1 VEFAELFPGI
11 TTRRDSRAVDRWE
24 LDGRRGY
31 MLAAG
36 VGGPITGH
44 GALLGIIDDPVENW
58 EAAQSETIRA
68 KTWEWY
74 RTTFRTRIWEDG
86 AIVLIQTRWHED
98 DLAGR
103 LLQDQPGEWSVLRL
117 PALAETQG
125 ERDENN
131 ARLSL
136 APGAPDPMDRAPGA
150 PLCPQRFSLQALE
163 QLRRDVGSMAWTAQY
178 QGCPYPP
185 EGNRFKRH
193 WLPLVEVAPKLG
205 RRVRA
210 WDCAAT
216 AGGGDYTAGVLM
228 VKTGDGLFY
237 VEDVVRGQWSPGER
251 DRVILATAERDRD
264 AHASTAIVVEQE
276 PGSAGVDASR
286 SIVRMLAGFPVRAD
300 RVTGSKQVRAEPF
313 ASQAEAGNVR
323 LVRGAWNGA
332 WLEELCVFPNGR
344 HDDQVDASSAAFT
357 ALAAVPKTAAP
368 RVVSG
373 MSSLP
378 TSPVPRLVY

>member
-1 VEFAELFPGI
+1 
-11 TTRRDSRAVDRWE
+11 
-24 LDGRRGY
+24 
-31 MLAAG
+31 
-36 VGGPITGH
+36 
-44 GALLGIIDDPVENW
+44 
-58 EAAQSETIRA
+58 
-68 KTWEWY
+68 
-74 RTTFRTRIWEDG
+74 
-86 AIVLIQTRWHED
+86 
-98 DLAGR
+98 
-103 LLQDQPGEWSVLRL
+103 
-117 PALAETQG
+117 
-125 ERDENN
+125 
-131 ARLSL
+131 
-136 APGAPDPMDRAPGA
+136 
-150 PLCPQRFSLQALE
+150 
-163 QLRRDVGSMAWTAQY
+163 
-178 QGCPYPP
+178 
-185 EGNRFKRH
+185 
-193 WLPLVEVAPKLG
+193 
-205 RRVRA
+205 
-210 WDCAAT
+210 
-216 AGGGDYTAGVLM
+216 M